1 MATESPVR
9 IIESTRTGKWASA
22 KDSASFV
29 PPLNNLVE
37 DELSLLLKGHTING
51 EQRNMVPNRSGSA
64 PPSMEGSYAAFGN
77 LMHAQRFNRDSS
89 LTSAGSSIPYYQTGE
104 QVQADPSTFAHSSS
118 NPNLP
123 QFPQSIM
130 SREGLHHIGVL
141 SNNWKLN
148 SAGGSG
154 DGTLL
159 LARSS
164 LSTHQEEPEDDS
176 SPGQAS
182 DDWAERSN
190 SIYPEQNMLS
200 LAGRH
205 KSLVDLIQV
214 PIQLLLLI
222 FLKFPIKRFIVSFWK

>member
-1 MATESPVR
+1 MATDIPVR
-9 IIESTRTGKWASA
+9 IIENTRTRKWASA
-22 KDSASFV
+22 KDSASFGQ
-29 PPLNNLVE
+29 PLNNLVE

-64 PPSMEGSYAAFGN
+64 PPSMEGSSYAAFGN
-77 LMHAQRFNRDSS
+77 VMYAQRFNRDSS
-89 LTSAGSSIPYYQTGE
+89 LMSSGNSIPYYQTGE
-104 QVQADPSTFAHSSS
+104 QVQADPSTFVHSSS

-130 SREGLHHIGVL
+130 SREGLHRIGVL

-148 SAGGSG
+148 SSGGNG

-159 LARSS
+159 LARNS

-176 SPGQAS
+176 SPGQVS
-182 DDWAERSN
+182 DDWTERNN

-200 LAGRH
+200 LAARH

-214 PIQLLLLI
+214 PIQLLLLMI
-222 FLKFPIKRFIVSFWK
+222 FEVSN